1 MPPPPPT
8 PRRSLF
14 RLLQRRGCARLVPRL
29 FMLSC
34 FSVNL
39 KAQCSQ
45 GASQLGRAVPARRP
59 RARSARAGA
68 ARPTVFTIALRLPRI
83 SPFVS
88 CCMAKDEAQWAKQM
102 EQLRDEI
109 RRHDRLYY
117 EEAAP
122 IITDREYDR
131 LYKELVNLETQ
142 FPDLVTPD
150 SPTQRVGGKPLK
162 AFEQVAHVIPM
173 LSLDNT
179 YSEEEVKNFYAR
191 IRRLL
196 PNEKVPVVIEP
207 KVDGVA
213 VSLIYENGRLRQ
225 AATRG
230 DGTVGDNITQN
241 IRTIRSMPEQLRGA
255 APKLLEVRGEVY
267 MDKHGFEELND
278 ERRKAGLPLFANPRN
293 AAAGSLKQLDPAIVA
308 KRPLGVVLYGTGA
321 TEGVDVDV
329 HSEIFP
335 LLKKLGLPA
344 TERWW
349 VAKSVEEILEAIHEL
364 DGIRHKF
371 AYQTDGAV
379 VKVNSFA
386 QRERLGFTA
395 KSPRWAIA
403 YKYEAERVE
412 TRLND
417 IVIQVGRTGILT
429 PVAMLEPVFVSGSTV
444 GRATLHNEDEIKR
457 KDIRI
462 GDTVVIEK
470 AGEVIPAVVEVVKSK
485 RPRDAKAF
493 DFARHIHGKCPVC
506 GSPIRR
512 DPQFVAWR
520 CENLQCPA
528 QTTRRVEFFAARS
541 ALDIES
547 VGGIVAD
554 KLVERGLVRD
564 PLDLFELKTEQL
576 AKLNLG
582 TDEEPRVFGE
592 KNATKAIRAI
602 ERARTLPL
610 SRWLFALA
618 IPDVGRTTA
627 SQLARFHETIEDVAN
642 SALLG
647 DVLDYHKKRE
657 EKEDAKEIA
666 DRLLQAGFAKP
677 SKSKAEKGRG
687 ITTEVGPVV
696 AQSVLDFF
704 ASAAGKKILHRI
716 KELSIHPKSE
726 KVSAKKAAAL
736 PLTGKT
742 FVLTGTLPSMAREE
756 ATERIEALGGHVTGS
771 VSKKTDYVLAGAE
784 PGSKF
789 DKAKELGV
797 RIIDEPEFRKI
808 LDRG

>member
-1 MPPPPPT
+1 
-8 PRRSLF
+8 
-14 RLLQRRGCARLVPRL
+14 
-29 FMLSC
+29 
-34 FSVNL
+34 
-39 KAQCSQ
+39 
-45 GASQLGRAVPARRP
+45 
-59 RARSARAGA
+59 
-68 ARPTVFTIALRLPRI
+68 
-83 SPFVS
+83 
-88 CCMAKDEAQWAKQM
+88 MAKDETQAAKRID
-102 EQLRDEI
+102 QLRDEI
-109 RRHDRLYY
+109 RKHDRLYY

-122 IITDREYDR
+122 SISDREYDR
-131 LYKELVNLETQ
+131 LYKELVDLETR
-142 FPDLVTPD
+142 FPDLLTSD
-150 SPTQRVGGKPLK
+150 SPTQHVGGKPLK
-162 AFEQVAHVIPM
+162 AFEQVPHLVPM

-191 IRRLL
+191 MKRLL
-196 PNEKVPVVIEP
+196 PNVEIPVVIEP

-230 DGTVGDNITQN
+230 DGTVGENITQN
-241 IRTIRSMPEQLRGA
+241 ILTIRSVPERLRGA

-267 MDKHGFEELND
+267 MDKRGFEKLNE
-278 ERRKAGLPLFANPRN
+278 ERGRAGLPLFANPRN

-321 TEGVDVDV
+321 TEGVDIDV

-349 VAKSVEEILEAIHEL
+349 VAESVEEILDAIHEL
-364 DGIRHKF
+364 NGIRREF

-429 PVAMLEPVFVSGSTV
+429 PVAMLEPIFVSGSTV

-485 RPRDAKAF
+485 RPRDAKPF
-493 DFARHIHGKCPVC
+493 DFSKHIHGKCPVC
-506 GSPIRR
+506 GSPVRR

-520 CENLQCPA
+520 CENLHCPA
-528 QTTRRVEFFAARS
+528 QTTRRVEFFAARG

-554 KLVERGLVRD
+554 KLVERGLARE

-582 TDEEPRVFGE
+582 TEEEARMFGE

-618 IPDVGRTTA
+618 IPDVGKTTA
-627 SQLARFHETIEDVAN
+627 TQLARFHETIQEVAD
-642 SALLG
+642 STLLG
-647 DVLDYHKKRE
+647 DVLQYHEKRE
-657 EKEDAKEIA
+657 EKQDAKEIA
-666 DRLLQAGFAKP
+666 DRLIQAGFAKP
-677 SKSKAEKGRG
+677 SKSKAGKGRG
-687 ITTEVGPVV
+687 ITTEVGPVI

-704 ASAAGKKILHRI
+704 ASASGKKILRRI
-716 KELSIHPKSE
+716 KELGIHPRSE

-736 PLTGKT
+736 PLAGKT
-742 FVLTGTLPSMAREE
+742 FVLTGTLHSMTRDE
-756 ATERIEALGGHVTGS
+756 ATEKIEALGGHVTGG

-797 RIIDEPEFRKI
+797 RIIGEPEFRKM
-808 LDRG
+808 L